1 MIKLFTFPRLA
12 VSTAM
17 AVAAIGAADA
27 QTDKSEM
34 PIRCVIDVQENGRMT
49 QIQSIVESEVATT
62 GTYAVSLR
70 SNGANINQGGPFE
83 VAAGEQ
89 IVLAET
95 NMSGSPED
103 FDISLEI
110 EWDGDNY
117 TCLRSD
123 EL

>member
-1 MIKLFTFPRLA
+1 MIKLFTFPRA
-12 VSTAM
+12 VIATAI
-17 AVAAIGAADA
+17 AASALGAAQA
-27 QTDKSEM
+27 HTDKVEL
-34 PIRCVIDVQENGRMT
+34 PIRCVIDVEERGRMT
-49 QIQSIVESEVATT
+49 RIKSIVESEIDTT
-62 GTYAVSLR
+62 GTYAVSLQSR
-70 SNGANINQGGPFE
+70 GANINQGGPFE